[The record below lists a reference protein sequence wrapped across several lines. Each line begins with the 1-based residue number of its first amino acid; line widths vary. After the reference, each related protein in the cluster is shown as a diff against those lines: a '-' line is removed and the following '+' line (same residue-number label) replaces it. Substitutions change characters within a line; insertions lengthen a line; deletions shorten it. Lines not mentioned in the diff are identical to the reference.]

1 MRIGIFVARIDES
14 PPAASPIFTETERRY
29 CLARR
34 SPWPHL
40 AGRYA
45 AKRAA
50 CVALGLSEEEGE
62 RVLGDIE
69 VAREPGRAPTLNF
82 YREAVRLGEAGAKSY
97 VSISHSGNYAV
108 ALVVIE

>member
-1 MRIGIFVARIDES
+1 MKVGLYLATLDET
-14 PPAASPIFTETERRY
+14 PPAESSVFTEPERRY
-29 CLARR
+29 CLRR
-34 SPWPHL
+34 RNPQPHL

-50 CVALGLSEEEGE
+50 CLALDLGQDAAIGE
-62 RVLGDIE
+62 VE
-69 VAREPGRAPTLNF
+69 VAREPGQAPTL
-82 YREAVRLGEAGAKSY
+82 RLHGSAKKKTTDGVRSH

>member
-1 MRIGIFVARIDES
+1 MRIGLFLAKVEETPPVTS
-14 PPAASPIFTETERRY
+14 PLFTETERRY
-29 CLARR
+29 CLERR
-34 SPWPHL
+34 HPEPHL

-50 CVALGLSEEEGE
+50 CLALGGNEGE
-62 RVLGDIE
+62 MAGDIE
-69 VAREPGRAPTLNF
+69 VVREPGRAPTLRF
-82 YREAVRLGEAGAKSY
+82 HGAAKRAGAPAVKGH

>member
-1 MRIGIFVARIDES
+1 VRIGVFVAKLKET
-14 PPAASPIFTETERRY
+14 PPATSPIFTEPERRY

-34 SPWPHL
+34 NPGPHF

-50 CVALGLSEEEGE
+50 CIALGVGEEDAQ
-62 RVLGDIE
+62 RLVSDVE
-69 VAREPGRAPTLNF
+69 VVREPGQAPTLHLVG
-82 YREAVRLGEAGAKSY
+82 AAKRLGEPGERSH

>member
-1 MRIGIFVARIDES
+1 MRIGIFVARLDET
-14 PPAASPIFTETERRY
+14 PPATSPLFTEPERRY
-29 CLARR
+29 CLGRR
-34 SPWPHL
+34 NPGPHL

-50 CVALGLSEEEGE
+50 CIALGVGEEDTKGLLSD
-62 RVLGDIE
+62 VE

-82 YREAVRLGEAGAKSY
+82 LREAKRLGEPGAKSY

>member
-1 MRIGIFVARIDES
+1 MRVGIFVARLDQTPSATS
-14 PPAASPIFTETERRY
+14 PLFTDTERRY
-29 CLARR
+29 CLGRR
-34 SPWPHL
+34 YPEPHL

-50 CVALGLSEEEGE
+50 SLALGLSEEDEDGI
-62 RVLGDIE
+62 LGDIE
-69 VAREPGRAPTLNF
+69 VAREPGCAPTLHF
-82 YREAVRLGEAGAKSY
+82 HRRARHLGGAGATSH